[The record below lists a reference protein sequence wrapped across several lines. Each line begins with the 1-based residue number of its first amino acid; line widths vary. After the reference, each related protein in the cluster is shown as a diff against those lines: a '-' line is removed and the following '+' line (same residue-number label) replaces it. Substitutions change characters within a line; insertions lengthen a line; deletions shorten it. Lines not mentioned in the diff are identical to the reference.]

1 MRPGMGRGFVCAGVV
16 GAARVMGMVVAG
28 FGERIKNFV
37 IGFLMRLYVGCGRRA
52 GGLVGETASTIRD
65 GLQTGRRYAL
75 SGTGGC
81 DFAIGAEGW
90 NEPPIPGWFGWKR
103 NGGLGRFPES
113 CPTGRWSE
121 GLPYSD
127 FRFPTAGEPT
137 VQRVP

>member
-1 MRPGMGRGFVCAGVV
+1 MRPGMARGLAGGWGLGSVW
-16 GAARVMGMVVAG
+16 GTGMVVPG
-28 FGERIKNFV
+28 FMEQSKNFLM
-37 IGFLMRLYVGCGRRA
+37 GFLMRGYVGCGRRA

-103 NGGLGRFPES
+103 NGG
-113 CPTGRWSE
+113 
-121 GLPYSD
+121 
-127 FRFPTAGEPT
+127 
-137 VQRVP
+137 